1 MSCKNSPRNGRPL
14 LEATAGGDLLQRNG
28 LDSFETI
35 WSLDAPWVE
44 EPNIRRQGWSGVCRL
59 TLTESVEKPV
69 VIYLKR
75 QENHSYRSLLSPWRL
90 RPTAFREY
98 KRLREMHAAAIAAP
112 EVLYYGE
119 RQTGKALQAI
129 LITREVPQSI
139 AFEDYLHLANKRPA
153 SEVRQVLQDTASLI
167 GRLHRHR
174 FQHCALYG
182 KHVLISGYRSGTPTS
197 ALPEQRP
204 MPYLIDVEKSRRR
217 PSRIGI
223 ALKDLNQ
230 FFRHTPWTEAQ
241 WEAFLDH
248 YVIAC
253 RMERLRSLLAWLI
266 QRKVRR
272 KQPIHSTAGERQMED
287 KHQA

>member
-1 MSCKNSPRNGRPL
+1 MSCKNYLHKGHSL
-14 LEATAGGDLLQRNG
+14 LETTAGDGLLQRNG

-44 EPNIRRQGWSGVCRL
+44 EPNFRRQGWSGVCSL
-59 TLTESVEKPV
+59 TLTGSAGEPV
-69 VIYLKR
+69 AVYLKR
-75 QENHSYRSLLSPWRL
+75 QENHAYRSLLSPWRL

-98 KRLREMHAAAIAAP
+98 KRLKEMHAAAVAAP

-139 AFEDYLHLANKRPA
+139 AFGDYMQLASKRPA
-153 SEVRQVLQDTASLI
+153 SEVRQVLQDTATLI

-174 FQHCALYG
+174 LQHCALYG
-182 KHVLISGYRSGTPTS
+182 KHVLISGYRRGKPTS
-197 ALPEQRP
+197 ALPEQQLA
-204 MPYLIDVEKSRRR
+204 PYLIDVEKTRHR
-217 PSRIGI
+217 PLRLVI
-223 ALKDLNQ
+223 ALRDLNQ
-230 FFRHTPWTEAQ
+230 FFRHTPWTDTQ
-241 WEAFLDH
+241 WDAFLDH

-253 RMERLRSLLAWLI
+253 RMRGRRSLLGWLI

-272 KQPIHSTAGERQMED
+272 KQHDRRTAEEQPLKET
-287 KHQA
+287 HQA